1 MLLCIYA
8 IVAVVTMMVC
18 GFRPDITIQ
27 SVMQRAGEIRKQK
40 IKENLFECLKVS
52 PV

>member
-18 GFRPDITIQ
+18 GFRPEFTIQ
-27 SVMQRAGEIRKQK
+27 SVTQRTGKIRKK
-40 IKENLFECLKVS
+40 
-52 PV
+52 

>member
-18 GFRPDITIQ
+18 GFRRDFAKQ
-27 SVMQRAGEIRKQK
+27 SVTQRNGQK
-40 IKENLFECLKVS
+40 
-52 PV
+52 